1 MLFIPPLSKRKK
13 NMLSD
18 IERREI
24 KEAIQAADNAL
35 YHLQNARVYLNK
47 ASNWGIVDIL
57 GGGVITGLFKHSRMG
72 DAEREIEEA
81 KYALQQFC
89 RELRDVSGYSS
100 IHIDELIT
108 FADFIFDGL
117 LMDVIAQS
125 KIADAKRQC
134 DDAIRQVTGIRR
146 ELQERLTY

>member
-1 MLFIPPLSKRKK
+1 M
-13 NMLSD
+13 
-18 IERREI
+18 
-24 KEAIQAADNAL
+24 
-35 YHLQNARVYLNK
+35 YLNK

-57 GGGVITGLFKHSRMG
+57 GGGVITGLLKHSRMG

-81 KYALQQFC
+81 KYALQQFSK
-89 RELRDVSGYSS
+89 ELRDVSGYSS
-100 IHIDELIT
+100 IHINEFIT

-134 DDAIRQVTGIRR
+134 DDAIRQVNGIRR

>member
-1 MLFIPPLSKRKK
+1 
-13 NMLSD
+13 MLSD
-18 IERREI
+18 IQQREI
-24 KEAIQAADNAL
+24 EEAIQAADNAL

-57 GGGVITGLFKHSRMG
+57 GGGVITGLLKHSRMG

-81 KYALQQFC
+81 KYALQQFS